1 MYTYNAKVVRV
12 IDGDTVECDID
23 LGFHVNIRKSVR
35 FDGIDTPEK
44 NSRVLS
50 EREKAA
56 KATARTKYALENKTV
71 FIKTRLDD
79 NDKYG
84 RVLGYIFETKND
96 LDNNQSFN
104 DKLINEGLA
113 YIYDGG
119 KKNV

>member
-12 IDGDTVECDID
+12 VDGDTILCDID

-35 FDGIDTPEK
+35 LDGIDTPEK
-44 NSRVLS
+44 NSRVVS

-56 KATARTKYALENKTV
+56 KATARTKYTLENKIV